1 MDIHDNS
8 GSKIEDLL
16 HEIIIRL
23 DKIERQIDDAF
34 YPDESF
40 FRQDYISYIQKQKK
54 LLDEGDGLVYSDMDE
69 FLESLE

>member
-23 DKIERQIDDAF
+23 DKIERQVDGAF

-40 FRQDYISYIQKQKK
+40 FRQDYISYIQKQKNY
-54 LLDEGDGLVYSDMDE
+54 LMREMGFFIPIRMN
-69 FLESLE
+69 F